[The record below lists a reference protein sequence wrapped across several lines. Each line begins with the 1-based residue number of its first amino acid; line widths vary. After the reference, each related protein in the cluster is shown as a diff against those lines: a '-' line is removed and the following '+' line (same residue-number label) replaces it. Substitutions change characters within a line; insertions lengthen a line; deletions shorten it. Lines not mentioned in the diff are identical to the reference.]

1 MPDRHDHTVDAG
13 DAVVVT
19 RDLADVA
26 PRPSVVTIGV
36 FDGVHAGHRA
46 LLQRVTERAT
56 QDDLRSVAITFDRHP
71 MEVVRPGHQPPAL
84 QHLDDKL
91 AALAATGIDLVH
103 VLTFDVEASQE
114 PAAAF
119 VGRVLAGPVSA
130 RRVLIGQNF
139 RFGHRAAGD
148 LDLLRRLG
156 PEHGFVAEAIDLVDV
171 GGFEVSSTAIRD
183 ALAVGD
189 VATAAIGLGRPHR
202 VRGPVVHGDGR
213 GASIGI
219 PTANVAVPEGLA
231 VPAGGVYATRTV
243 VAGVA
248 HDSVTNVGSRPT
260 FGGAHVTVESHLLD
274 VDLDLYGREV
284 AVDFVARLRDE
295 QRFDGVEALVAQI
308 HADIVRAR
316 VLLG

>member
-1 MPDRHDHTVDAG
+1 MPDRHDAGGDTVI
-13 DAVVVT
+13 VT
-19 RDLADVA
+19 RDLAEVA
-26 PRPSVVTIGV
+26 PRPSVATIGV

-46 LLQRVTERAT
+46 LLQRVTERAG

-119 VGRVLAGPVSA
+119 VARVLAGPVSA

-156 PEHGFVAEAIDLVDV
+156 PEHGFVAEAIDLVDI
-171 GGFEVSSTAIRD
+171 GGFEVSSTAIRE

-213 GASIGI
+213 GATIGI

-260 FGGAHVTVESHLLD
+260 FGGAHVTVESHLFD

-295 QRFDGVEALVAQI
+295 QRFDGVEVLVAQI
-308 HADIVRAR
+308 HADVDRAR
-316 VLLG
+316 SLLA